1 MRINVEVIARFD
13 TEGNITPLAIL
24 WADGRKLPIDRVL
37 DARRAASLKAGGVG
51 MRYTVVIYGK
61 QRYLY
66 YEEPLWFV
74 EG

>member
-1 MRINVEVIARFD
+1 MNVEVIAKFD
-13 TEGNITPLAIL
+13 TAGGITPLMIV
-24 WADGRKLPIDRVL
+24 WEDGRKLPIDRVT
-37 DARRAASLKAGGVG
+37 DVRRAASLKAGGVG
-51 MRYTVVIYGK
+51 LRYTVVIYGK